1 MNTNTQ
7 KQFVLQNYILI
18 FSDILALCLSYTLA
32 FITRG
37 ILSDF
42 HKNPQY
48 YHLVLS
54 FAILLCIFSYLFLNL
69 NHNFL
74 TRNQFA
80 EFFFV
85 IKYDFLIGAGLGLIL
100 FLTQN
105 AQDFSRLAFI
115 YFLVYNF
122 VFTYFFHFW

>member
-7 KQFVLQNYILI
+7 KQFAIQNYILI
-18 FSDILALCLSYTLA
+18 FSDILALCLSYALA

-54 FAILLCIFSYLFLNL
+54 FAILLCIFS
-69 NHNFL
+69 
-74 TRNQFA
+74 
-80 EFFFV
+80 
-85 IKYDFLIGAGLGLIL
+85 
-100 FLTQN
+100 
-105 AQDFSRLAFI
+105 
-115 YFLVYNF
+115 
-122 VFTYFFHFW
+122 